1 MTDEELQAWVQ
12 ALSQTAFSMEF
23 SHRAYFNARLRTTG
37 GRYRLADHNIEI
49 NPKMLGYGKEVVA
62 GIIKHELCHYHLHLA
77 GLGYRHKDR
86 DFKRL
91 LAKVGGSRYAPTEP
105 KQRKYHYQC
114 TNCQQDYF
122 RQRLVNTDKY
132 VCSKCH
138 GHLALVGLAQKN

>member
-1 MTDEELQAWVQ
+1 MTNEELQAWVQ

-62 GIIKHELCHYHLHLA
+62 GIIKHELCHYHLH
-77 GLGYRHKDR
+77 
-86 DFKRL
+86 FKRL
-91 LAKVGGSRYAPTEP
+91 LAKVGGSRYAPAAP

-138 GHLALVGLAQKN
+138 GRLALVGLAQKN